1 MKYSNMFFEIYAMLS
16 LCKYFNL
23 SEKKMRKTERPDWI
37 YRRGKIGIEVTRAI
51 PSRWA
56 QFDNMVEEYIYEN
69 VNKSTFL
76 NDEVPGYIDDSY
88 KRAAYV
94 PGEDDLDLKIVLDEL
109 IKRITIKEHKKE
121 KYIECKENWL
131 YVFAA
136 TCMINEYE
144 IASLIKKIDH
154 VYDKIFINTQ
164 DKIFLVNRDRV
175 VDIISLSE
183 EDMKCLR
190 VETFKRHKKYYDFY

>member
-23 SEKKMRKTERPDWI
+23 SEKKMQKTERPDWI
-37 YRRGKIGIEVTRAI
+37 YDEQKIGIEVTRAI

-56 QFDNMVEEYIYEN
+56 QFDNMVEEYIF
-69 VNKSTFL
+69 NKEDDQNFL
-76 NDEVPGYIDDSY
+76 KHEIPGYIDDSY

-94 PGEDDLDLKIVLDEL
+94 PGEDELDLKIVLDEL
-109 IKRITIKEHKKE
+109 INRIAIKEHKKE
-121 KYIECKENWL
+121 KYIECNENWL

-144 IASLIKKIDH
+144 IGRLIKKIEH

-164 DKIFLVNRDRV
+164 DKIFLVNIDRV
-175 VDIISLSE
+175 VDIISLSDK
-183 EDMKCLR
+183 DMKNLR
-190 VETFKRHKKYYDFY
+190 KDTFARHKTYEEFY